1 MYVHYTVTRGGK
13 KTAQEVFLPRQDP
26 RNLLQ
31 AYISA
36 IAVVL
41 KKAK

>member
-1 MYVHYTVTRGGK
+1 MVKNAALSGIFDH
-13 KTAQEVFLPRQDP
+13 RQDP

-41 KKAK
+41 KETP